1 MRPARVHV
9 GQIIAVA
16 AIVVSAIWSAS
27 QSAAAPLGS
36 HPALGPAW
44 LAVISFP
51 VFLPWRLFGWGTPM
65 RPRLCLRR
73 PRPPARADSCD
84 FSATRQRSNVH
95 LPNRCSGENSVRLT
109 SLRRHAS
116 V

>member
-27 QSAAAPLGS
+27 QSAAAPLGR

-51 VFLPWRLFGWGTPM
+51 VFLPWRLFGWGYAYETPSLLAPSAPSCT
-65 RPRLCLRR
+65 RRFLR
-73 PRPPARADSCD
+73 
-84 FSATRQRSNVH
+84 FQRHQTAVECT
-95 LPNRCSGENSVRLT
+95 LAQPLQR
-109 SLRRHAS
+109 
-116 V
+116 

>member
-44 LAVISFP
+44 LAIISFP
-51 VFLPWRLFGWGTPM
+51 SSCPGACSGGGTPM
-65 RPRLCLRR
+65 RPPSLLAPSAPSCTRRFLR
-73 PRPPARADSCD
+73 
-84 FSATRQRSNVH
+84 FQRHQTAVECT
-95 LPNRCSGENSVRLT
+95 LAQPLQR
-109 SLRRHAS
+109 
-116 V
+116 